1 MSRQKNLDADFQKT
15 NSADKSDN
23 GLDADDIQNKFI
35 LKILEKVQKTKLKF
49 SQGSITLL

>member
-1 MSRQKNLDADFQKT
+1 MLIFKKPLQQIKFVRRLN
-15 NSADKSDN
+15 SDN